1 MDRFRKKPVVIE
13 AIQWHE
19 GDRIEGVHYAT
30 SGCGHPLMMAH
41 VHTEEGPLTVSD
53 CDWIIKGVKG
63 EYYPCKPDVFALT
76 YRPSANGVLTPTGEM
91 EEIAADLVSAWE
103 TAYNFPPGSPH
114 YETSIFVPRLAKVPA
129 QVILRPWMG
138 VEQADPILQE
148 VRAERLKQK
157 ARWNREYNA
166 AHSPLDWHE
175 MIADYNAWAR
185 RKAALGDDAQAR
197 VRYVQVAA
205 LAVAAIES
213 LDDKTLLRQRAR
225 LIEEDAPPT
234 NSQSS
239 PNQVRA
245 GEAKNG

>member
-1 MDRFRKKPVVIE
+1 MTSRIARCACGEISEDEKASAQEDR
-13 AIQWHE
+13 
-19 GDRIEGVHYAT
+19 
-30 SGCGHPLMMAH
+30 
-41 VHTEEGPLTVSD
+41 
-53 CDWIIKGVKG
+53 
-63 EYYPCKPDVFALT
+63 
-76 YRPSANGVLTPTGEM
+76 
-91 EEIAADLVSAWE
+91 
-103 TAYNFPPGSPH
+103 
-114 YETSIFVPRLAKVPA
+114 
-129 QVILRPWMG
+129 
-138 VEQADPILQE
+138 QE
-148 VRAERLKQK
+148 
-157 ARWNREYNA
+157 WNREYNA